1 MAGQGFVTEASL
13 RALLEPLIG
22 RLESLQQDVSWIKNT
37 LEQRPPRARARPSE
51 ASHAARKGTTSS
63 SPIVLDGAD
72 AMDEDSTDSDS
83 DEPMVGKEKETH

>member
-37 LEQRPPRARARPSE
+37 LEQRPLRAHARPSG
-51 ASHAARKGTTSS
+51 ASDAARKGAASS

-72 AMDEDSTDSDS
+72 VMDEDSTDSDS
-83 DEPMVGKEKETH
+83 DEPVVRKEKHTH